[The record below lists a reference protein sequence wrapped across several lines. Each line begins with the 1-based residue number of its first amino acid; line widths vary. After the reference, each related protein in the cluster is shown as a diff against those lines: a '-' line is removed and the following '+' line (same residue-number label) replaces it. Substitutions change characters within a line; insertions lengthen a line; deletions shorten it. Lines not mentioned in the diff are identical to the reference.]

1 MKRFLTLMAMVVSAV
16 VAFSSC
22 NKDNGNDTTEK
33 GAPTIEWPGNTDFDV
48 MDIDENL
55 DASLTVKAPAGI
67 KTFVV
72 EVESAALESV
82 LASSMHITTT
92 TLDLINDD
100 TVIAMLTLASNGTLP
115 MGDKLLNQTEVTF
128 DIASLVNLI
137 SDLPDVEDGSE
148 HTFNVTLSDNN
159 DKTANA
165 SCTFRVVKDA
175 TTAQDE

>member
-1 MKRFLTLMAMVVSAV
+1 MAMVASAV

-82 LASSMHITTT
+82 LAGMS

-137 SDLPDVEDGSE
+137 SALPDVEDGSE

>member
-33 GAPTIEWPGNTDFDV
+33 GAPTIEWPGNTDFAV

-72 EVESAALESV
+72 EVESPALESV
-82 LASSMHITTT
+82 LAGMHITTT

-100 TVIAMLTLASNGTLP
+100 TVIAMLTLASKGTLP
-115 MGDKLLNQTEVTF
+115 TGDKLLNQTEVTF

-159 DKTANA
+159 DKTATA

-175 TTAQDE
+175 TTAQAE

>member
-1 MKRFLTLMAMVVSAV
+1 MKRFLTLMAMVAAV

-22 NKDNGNDTTEK
+22 NKDNGNDTTKK

-82 LASSMHITTT
+82 LAGIHITTT

-100 TVIAMLTLASNGTLP
+100 TVIAMLTVASKGTLP

-137 SDLPDVEDGSE
+137 STLPDVEDGSE

-175 TTAQDE
+175 TTSQAE

>member
-1 MKRFLTLMAMVVSAV
+1 MKRFLTLMAMVSAV

-33 GAPTIEWPGNTDFDV
+33 GAPTIEWPGNTGFDV

-82 LASSMHITTT
+82 LAGMHITTT

-100 TVIAMLTLASNGTLP
+100 TVIAMLTLASKGTLP
-115 MGDKLLNQTEVTF
+115 TGDKLLNQTEVTF

-159 DKTANA
+159 DKTAAA

-175 TTAQDE
+175 TTAQAE

>member
-82 LASSMHITTT
+82 LAGMYITTT

-100 TVIAMLTLASNGTLP
+100 TVIAMLTLASKGTLP
-115 MGDKLLNQTEVTF
+115 TGDKLLNQTEVTF

-175 TTAQDE
+175 TTAQAE